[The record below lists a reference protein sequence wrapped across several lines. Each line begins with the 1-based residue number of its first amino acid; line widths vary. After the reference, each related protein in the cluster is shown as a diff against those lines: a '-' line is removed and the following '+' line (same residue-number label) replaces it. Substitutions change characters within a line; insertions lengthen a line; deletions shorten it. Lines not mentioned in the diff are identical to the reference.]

1 MTTLLVNDKGW
12 MQVFPNTRPA
22 PCWQGVFLLLQAI
35 PVHLWCLA
43 GGKKK
48 KVLHGRK
55 QKSRR
60 NHRALAFCHCT
71 VLPNTRNLTTVPGM
85 PKCYKLCFLPPSGQV
100 FLKSRSFQKSCHTLS
115 CSHWNVY
122 EEKTTG
128 IGDQLFSQKHLLYW
142 PQIW

>member
-1 MTTLLVNDKGW
+1 MIKAERRFFPTHDQHLADKGSSFSYRLFQCICDAW
-12 MQVFPNTRPA
+12 
-22 PCWQGVFLLLQAI
+22 L
-35 PVHLWCLA
+35 
-43 GGKKK
+43 GGRKK

-60 NHRALAFCHCT
+60 SHRALAFCHCT
-71 VLPNTRNLTTVPGM
+71 VLPNIRNLTTVPGM

-128 IGDQLFSQKHLLYW
+128 IGDQLFSQKHLLY
-142 PQIW
+142 